1 MVKAYFGKIF
11 IEIDIQDGK
20 IVSGVITDIKYKLGW
35 TLKLFFLVS
44 LLWLLVFGKEMFG
57 QGFLCLEF

>member
-20 IVSGVITDIKYKLGW
+20 IVSGVITDIKYKLG
-35 TLKLFFLVS
+35 
-44 LLWLLVFGKEMFG
+44 
-57 QGFLCLEF
+57 